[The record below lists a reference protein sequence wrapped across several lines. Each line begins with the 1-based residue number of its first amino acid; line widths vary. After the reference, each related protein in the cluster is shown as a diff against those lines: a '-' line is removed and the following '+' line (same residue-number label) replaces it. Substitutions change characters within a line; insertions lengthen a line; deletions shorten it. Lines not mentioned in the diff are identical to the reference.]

1 MTSDHPP
8 MTDYPFPI
16 THTVL
21 SVLVSCPVLMAGS
34 VMLLQGGYASAQ
46 TAPLIPPPQDLLP
59 PTSPAPVPV
68 PQPLPAVPPVE
79 LPVPPVAPVEPIA
92 PGTIPGTI
100 VVQRFEVVGSTVFSQ
115 AELAQVT
122 APFTNRP
129 ISFAA
134 LLQVQTA
141 VTRLYTDRGYITS
154 GAIISPQ
161 TLEAGVVQIRVVE
174 GSLEAITVSG
184 TQRLNPNYVRSRL
197 AVAAGKP
204 LNSQRLL
211 ESLQLLQLN
220 PLIRS
225 ISAELSTGVRPGQ
238 NRLDVRVTEA
248 DTLNAEI
255 GLDNSRSPAVS
266 TFRRYARI
274 TQANLLGLGDS
285 LSIGYANTDGSH
297 VGDFTYTLPLNPRD
311 GTVSVGYRI
320 GASRIVEEPFDQIDI
335 TSKSRSL
342 EVTLRQPLFRSPSQ
356 EFVLGLTA
364 SREESDTAVL
374 GVPLQLSPGADQDG
388 KTKISALRFFQ
399 EWTDRTA
406 RSVFALRSQLSL
418 GLNAFDAT
426 INDTAPDSRFFA
438 WRGQVQWA
446 RLLAPDT
453 LLVLQSDLQIAD
465 RALVPL
471 EQFSLGGQERGRGY
485 RQDLLLTDS
494 GWFGSAEVRL
504 PILRIPRISGVLQ
517 ITPFLDLGNAWNARD
532 RNPDPNFLAAVGFGL
547 RWQQGDRLSARLDWG
562 IPLVSVDSQQRTW
575 QENGVYFSLVYRLF

>member
-1 MTSDHPP
+1 

>member
-1 MTSDHPP
+1 

-399 EWTDRTA
+399 KWTDRTA